1 MEDKLKK
8 FVPYIAGFVAGILNG
23 LLGAG
28 GGMVTVS
35 MLSHFGVD
43 QRKSHAISVA
53 ILFPICILSSIIYI
67 YSGKVTIQDSSPYLL
82 WGILGSIAGAF
93 ILSRINENTLR
104 GLFGIIVV
112 YSGFRM
118 LIR

>member
-1 MEDKLKK
+1 MENKLKK
-8 FVPYIAGFVAGILNG
+8 FVPYVAGFIAGILNG

-28 GGMVTVS
+28 GGMATVS

-43 QRKSHAISVA
+43 QKKSHATSVA

-67 YSGKVTIQDSSPYLL
+67 YSGKVAIQDASPYLL
-82 WGILGSIAGAF
+82 WGVLGSIVGAF
-93 ILSRINENTLR
+93 ILSRINENLLR

-112 YSGFRM
+112 YSGLRM